1 MTTRALQCV
10 IRRTL
15 LFLPLALVWFPVAAQ
30 VEVGGATPEMIESS
44 FFVDAVSFM
53 SQSGANSRLDIFTQ
67 VGYDALSFVKRNEL
81 YEAAYEMTVSIFDS
95 TSTLVSEKLWTE
107 EVKGVPFDRSVS
119 PGQSS
124 VTQRMFEIKPGNYL
138 LRVMMRD
145 KESGVSRRV
154 TRQILVSDYAGSD
167 FSLSDILLLNR
178 VGIQGEKRSITPN
191 ISSNVGTI
199 AEAFFVYIEVYN
211 ARKLDSVR
219 FVTEVV
225 DTKSDR
231 VLQVDTLVSLNPGRN
246 ERILRVPH
254 AILPLGDFRLLV
266 KARPAHEPPD
276 EDTPSLSTTNRQ
288 IVVRWSGMPRSV
300 KDLNVAID
308 QVRYIAKD
316 DELSVLKD
324 AQTQEEKQTRFMEFW
339 KRRDPNPNTPRNE
352 RMEEYYARVE
362 YANKQFSHY
371 IDGWRTDMGM
381 IYIIF
386 GAPNN
391 VDRHPFEVDS
401 KPYEVWAYYEL
412 NYSFVFIDQTGFG
425 DYRLETPMWEVWQR
439 PRN

>member
-1 MTTRALQCV
+1 MTTRALQCLT
-10 IRRTL
+10 RRTM
-15 LFLPLALVWFPVAAQ
+15 LFLPLALVWLPVAAQ
-30 VEVGGATPEMIESS
+30 VEVSGVTPDVSESS
-44 FFVDAVSFM
+44 FFVDAMSFA
-53 SQSGANSRLDIFTQ
+53 SQAGANSRLDIFTQ
-67 VGYDALSFVKRNEL
+67 VGYDALSFIKRNEL
-81 YEAAYEMTVSIFDS
+81 YDAAYEMTVSIFDS
-95 TSTLVSEKLWTE
+95 TSTLVNEKLWTE

-145 KESGVSRRV
+145 KESGVSRHV
-154 TRQILVSDYAGSD
+154 TRQILVSDYAGPD
-167 FSLSDILLLNR
+167 FSLSDIMLLNR
-178 VGIQGEKRSITPN
+178 VSMQGEKRSIAPN

-199 AEAFFVYIEVYN
+199 PEAFFAYIEVYN

-219 FVTEVV
+219 LVTEVV
-225 DTKSDR
+225 NSKNDR
-231 VLQVDTLVSLNPGRN
+231 ILQVDTLVSLNPGRN
-246 ERILRVPH
+246 ERILRIPH
-254 AILPLGDFRLLV
+254 ASLPLGDFKLLV
-266 KARPAHEPPD
+266 KARPVHEPPD
-276 EDTPSLSTTNRQ
+276 EDTPSLSTTNRH
-288 IVVRWSGMPRSV
+288 IVVRWSGMPQSV

-339 KRRDPNPNTPRNE
+339 KRRDPNPSTPRNE

-381 IYIIF
+381 VYIIF